1 MNAIL
6 NSKACSGI
14 SPLRPGP
21 GIGLLYSWLM
31 GGGSPCPVFLE
42 AVLATLPPEL
52 NLVAIIGL
60 KWLNSRC
67 PTCRDYPGLA
77 VFSVNGLHV
86 ERISLPGNLESGQF
100 QYRQTQNQHSKSPKA
115 QLAGPQVSE
124 DRAGKTLFVKTELLI
139 IPPKLHL
146 LSSFLVS
153 LPSLSLSFRSPPHLS
168 FLDCLHL
175 THHQILPRVIHTSPL
190 CTVLL
195 SAWPFPSSDCHCCSV
210 LLGDPWTI
218 VSSPSFPTRPSS
230 RLLWVTPLENQLF
243 NVTLVLRDTLQ
254 SVVRC
259 RSCSQSCSME
269 WLHQD
274 HLGHLLD
281 LPYLC
286 PILHTVKKNLCG
298 WHQSLGLTQSSP
310 GGSDVSPCQGNTGLR
325 LNIF

>member
-6 NSKACSGI
+6 SSKACSGI

-21 GIGLLYSWLM
+21 GTGLLYSWLM
-31 GGGSPCPVFLE
+31 GRGQPCPVFLE
-42 AVLATLPPEL
+42 TVLATLPPQL

-60 KWLNSRC
+60 KWPNSHC
-67 PTCRDYPGLA
+67 PTSRDYRGLA

-86 ERISLPGNLESGQF
+86 ERISFSGNLESGQF
-100 QYRQTQNQHSKSPKA
+100 QYRQSQNQHTKSPKA
-115 QLAGPQVSE
+115 QLAGLQVSE
-124 DRAGKTLFVKTELLI
+124 DRACKTQLMKTEPLI

-153 LPSLSLSFRSPPHLS
+153 IPSLSLSFRSPSHLS

-175 THHQILPRVIHTSPL
+175 THHQILPRVTHTSPL

-230 RLLWVTPLENQLF
+230 RLL
-243 NVTLVLRDTLQ
+243 
-254 SVVRC
+254 
-259 RSCSQSCSME
+259 
-269 WLHQD
+269 
-274 HLGHLLD
+274 LG
-281 LPYLC
+281 Y
-286 PILHTVKKNLCG
+286 T
-298 WHQSLGLTQSSP
+298 S
-310 GGSDVSPCQGNTGLR
+310 
-325 LNIF
+325 